1 MLTSRPVL
9 ERGRR
14 GRDPVP
20 SGHVYVA
27 LQCMPATS
35 VSASL
40 CVRFAYATRALQQ
53 LHADRL
59 EDIIFVMASRL
70 SCRLTLCWCPC
81 SHTVASADEALID
94 MHMQPSA
101 HQYDRMHLLQ
111 GPVGVTQAIQAA
123 RLEEDISVEEWGMVE
138 GGHDLDEMDIRVR
151 VAAPAM
157 FARLAALSHA

>member
-1 MLTSRPVL
+1 
-9 ERGRR
+9 
-14 GRDPVP
+14 
-20 SGHVYVA
+20 
-27 LQCMPATS
+27 
-35 VSASL
+35 
-40 CVRFAYATRALQQ
+40 
-53 LHADRL
+53 
-59 EDIIFVMASRL
+59 
-70 SCRLTLCWCPC
+70 
-81 SHTVASADEALID
+81 